1 MPRGESSVTNKIL
14 IVPKGHFG
22 DMLLTTP
29 VFEALKRSSPDNHIT
44 VLAPPQTADLARRD
58 PFVDEV
64 IVFDRRKEYPGLKG
78 VRAFVSLLRSKG
90 FNRSYAFHRSPR
102 TSVMLRL
109 AGIPERV
116 GYGDA
121 LLSFFS
127 NRTVLRLNGCTR

>member
-1 MPRGESSVTNKIL
+1 MTNKIL

-78 VRAFVSLLRSKG
+78 VRAFVSLYALRDLIALMLFTDLHVLALCSDW
-90 FNRSYAFHRSPR
+90 RAYL
-102 TSVMLRL
+102 SVSDM
-109 AGIPERV
+109 E
-116 GYGDA
+116 
-121 LLSFFS
+121 
-127 NRTVLRLNGCTR
+127 TRY